1 MKLLLLILLSWPIL
15 FFGQASDSR
24 TNKYWENSSHL
35 NAKDMIVT
43 MDKGFAVA
51 GSADI
56 FFGPTYIGGFVCY
69 SDSSGNNHWEKIYT
83 SFGDAFS
90 FESIIQLPD
99 SSFIAGGTMFNPI
112 TNRYGAALLKL
123 DIQGNEQWK
132 KSIDDSTGA
141 EMSILDLE
149 VSSDSTFMLTGT
161 KTSIEDGSFIMLMD
175 TAGNILWKKSFEV
188 FGPNDLS
195 IQAIHSLPNGNSFFS
210 GGIQISEKDYL
221 GVLGCIDSIGN
232 IVWSVQGSQPN
243 SFYTDLVVDSSTIYC
258 RNIKNASTNGISA
271 FDYEGNLLWNY
282 NFYDQDQNGP
292 QPAGRRKIAF
302 DLDSNLV
309 AYFGNFS
316 FSIFQTISR
325 QGINMNQFSGFGM
338 AQGIGFTSDNQ
349 CLVMLSGPSYG
360 VKSNSIYNN
369 HFAITRLDGN
379 EPKQSSCLWG
389 YNTIDNLSYEPTT
402 PIELVESTSYS
413 VFPAMMEN
421 VPLTPTIDQFCV
433 DEIGGLNEN
442 HFDFSVSPNPAADV
456 ITIVLE
462 TSLLAT
468 NDCIEMFDYTGKRLF
483 QLPIRSS
490 EIKLDVSNYSNGVYF
505 IKIGQAG
512 KKIILK

>member
-15 FFGQASDSR
+15 FFAQTSDSR
-24 TNKYWENSSHL
+24 TQKYWENSSHL
-35 NAKDMIVT
+35 NAKGMIVT
-43 MDKGFAVA
+43 MDKGFAVV
-51 GSADI
+51 GSTDI
-56 FFGPTYIGGFVCY
+56 FFGPPYIGGFVFY

-83 SFGDAFS
+83 SFGNVFS

-112 TNRYGAALLKL
+112 TNRNGAALLKL
-123 DIQGNEQWK
+123 DIHGNEQWK

-149 VSSDSTFMLTGT
+149 VLSDSTFMLTGT

-175 TAGNILWKKSFEV
+175 TAGNILWKQSYEV
-188 FGPNDLS
+188 FGSNDFS
-195 IQAIHSLPNGNSFFS
+195 IQATHSLPNGNSFFS

-232 IVWSVQGSQPN
+232 IIWSVQGSQPN

-282 NFYDQDQNGP
+282 NFYEPEQNGP
-292 QPAGRRKIAF
+292 QPAGKRKIAF

-309 AYFGNFS
+309 AYSGNFS
-316 FSIFQTISR
+316 YSIFQTISR
-325 QGINMNQFSGFGM
+325 QGINMNQFAGFGM
-338 AQGIGFTSDNQ
+338 AQGIGFTTDNQ
-349 CLVMLSGPSYG
+349 CLVMLSGPAFG

-369 HFAITRLDGN
+369 HFAITRLDGIA
-379 EPKQSSCLWG
+379 PKQSSCLWE

-402 PIELVESTSYS
+402 PIELVESTVYS
-413 VFPAMMEN
+413 MFPAMMEN
-421 VPLTPTIDQFCV
+421 VPLTPTIDQYCV
-433 DEIGGLNEN
+433 DYLSGLSEE
-442 HFDFSVSPNPAADV
+442 HIEFSLSPNPANETLTINFNNPEFINERFVLYDV
-456 ITIVLE
+456 TGQELMQSQLTSNEMTINITNFP
-462 TSLLAT
+462 S
-468 NDCIEMFDYTGKRLF
+468 
-483 QLPIRSS
+483 
-490 EIKLDVSNYSNGVYF
+490 GVYWV
-505 IKIGQAG
+505 KIGVWV
-512 KKIILK
+512 KKVIIE